1 MTIASE
7 RSSPAPTSFVPEMY
21 AERSG
26 LPAMYRDPAATGAVA
41 MQARARVT
49 RQMSQAI
56 LAEREELLPEALR
69 PGCLKGVVIFGS
81 LMKIL
86 GVLLDL
92 STIRK
97 YSYKYFVHVC
107 RDRDARAY
115 SSWPGFYR
123 ARGSP

>member
-41 MQARARVT
+41 MQARAKVT
-49 RQMSQAI
+49 RQMSHAV
-56 LAEREELLPEALR
+56 LTKRDEPVPDVLR
-69 PGCLKGVVIFGS
+69 PDCLKGVVVFGS

-92 STIRK
+92 HTIRK
-97 YSYKYFVHVC
+97 YSYKYFVHC
-107 RDRDARAY
+107 AGIAT
-115 SSWPGFYR
+115 P
-123 ARGSP
+123 SPAG